1 MNTLYL
7 FMFDVGLIGSK
18 ANYSK
23 APDVYSFDEED
34 SSEALS
40 PEQPSSQE
48 TPSSTSTSLRE
59 TEATA
64 PSSQL
69 NSPVQVN
76 QNREPFQSLKHAFY
90 IF

>member
-1 MNTLYL
+1 
-7 FMFDVGLIGSK
+7 MFDVGLIGSK